1 MGQLEPYGV
10 SEMYLSGMM
19 LGLFMTYMAEIH
31 ESNTFESFK
40 AYFYST
46 NVIRFSRKTK
56 RVCNAD
62 N

>member
-19 LGLFMTYMAEIH
+19 LGLFMTYVLEIH
-31 ESNTFESFK
+31 ESDTFESLK
-40 AYFYST
+40 AYFYSVNFMT
-46 NVIRFSRKTK
+46 FSRKSK
-56 RVCNAD
+56 RVLNAD

>member
-31 ESNTFESFK
+31 ESNTFESLK

-46 NVIRFSRKTK
+46 NFVRFSRKNK
-56 RVCNAD
+56 RVKSAD